1 MTKKVFKHSA
11 CGAALA
17 DDLGVHPV
25 VFVQRAQSLA
35 DLDEHRERDL
45 VWLPAS
51 DSLDVFRQLV

>member
-1 MTKKVFKHSA
+1 MFKHSA

-35 DLDEHRERDL
+35 DLDA
-45 VWLPAS
+45 AS
-51 DSLDVFRQLV
+51 GSLDVFRQLV

>member
-1 MTKKVFKHSA
+1 MFKHSA